1 MDQRFL
7 VETLEQKPELF
18 RAMLE
23 FNRTLAPLT
32 PEAGNPPVW
41 KALCADAAF
50 SEALRRRM
58 PSAPGFW
65 DFEEESARLALLP
78 EVLLHTLGLCFSA
91 AVHAEAISAVVLRPQ
106 VLALRSILGKDVCSY
121 ALRRGRY
128 QIGSLRTQLLGLAQG
143 ESLPE
148 RILSLA
154 AISLSLVAAD
164 WPARLP
170 ALCPAIREVQLSAPV
185 PREQRRAVWFTM
197 KKILL
202 REVAPQWAPCF
213 N

>member
-1 MDQRFL
+1 MY
-7 VETLEQKPELF
+7 
-18 RAMLE
+18 
-23 FNRTLAPLT
+23 
-32 PEAGNPPVW
+32 
-41 KALCADAAF
+41 
-50 SEALRRRM
+50 
-58 PSAPGFW
+58 
-65 DFEEESARLALLP
+65 
-78 EVLLHTLGLCFSA
+78 
-91 AVHAEAISAVVLRPQ
+91 
-106 VLALRSILGKDVCSY
+106 SY

-170 ALCPAIREVQLSAPV
+170 SLCPAIRETQLSAPV